1 MKKQILM
8 LAVALSTLAITA
20 NAQEK
25 QTTTKT
31 KKTTTVVAKTAPTAK
46 QSANK
51 TAKPVEQKKAG
62 K

>member
-25 QTTTKT
+25 QTAPKT

-46 QSANK
+46 QSTK
-51 TAKPVEQKKAG
+51 TAKPAEQKKAG